1 MRVRCHMITPT
12 LQAEEKR
19 IDRRQWLKLA
29 TASLLLI
36 NACARK
42 KEEPESQRALSEL
55 GSLLQEMAGIDQR
68 ETLISIAERIESEGR
83 YLVIEH
89 QAFVSKFNTMLND
102 RDVTGTQL
110 GKLINAY
117 AERRAI
123 LRNNLLHLQ
132 DELHASLSPD
142 EWAEAVR
149 LLNRAGKTVRGY
161 TLPEA

>member
-1 MRVRCHMITPT
+1 MSTPT
-12 LQAEEKR
+12 LQAENRR
-19 IDRRQWLKLA
+19 IDRRQLLKLA
-29 TASLLLI
+29 AASVLLI
-36 NACARK
+36 NACTHK
-42 KEEPESQRALSEL
+42 KQEPESQRALSEL
-55 GSLLQEMAGIDQR
+55 GSLLHEMADIDQR

-132 DELHASLSPD
+132 DELHAYLSPE
-142 EWAEAVR
+142 EWAEVVR
-149 LLNRAGKTVRGY
+149 LLNRAGKAVRGY